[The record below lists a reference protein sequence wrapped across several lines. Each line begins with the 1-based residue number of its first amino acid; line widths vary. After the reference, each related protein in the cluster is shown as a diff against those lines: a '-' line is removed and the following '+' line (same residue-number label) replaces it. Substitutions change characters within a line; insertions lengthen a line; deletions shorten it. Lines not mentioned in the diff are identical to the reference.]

1 MRTLKKSLALVLA
14 LVMVLGLGVIGAS
27 ADNALDNYTDAS
39 EIGDAYYEAVGV
51 LTGLGIIDGMTETTI
66 EPTGTYTREQAAKII
81 ATMVLGVKNA
91 ESLTCVEAPF
101 DDVPADRW
109 SAGYIAFCVEQG
121 IIDGMTD
128 TTFEP
133 TGTLTGFQWA
143 KMLLAAVGFGANGE
157 FTGTSWS
164 LNTARVAHEA
174 GLFDGDLSGADHVN
188 LSRQQAALY
197 AFNTLTEIKQVTYT
211 SNANNYVYG
220 IRGYWFADG
229 TGKTLGWSV
238 FDLRSVEGQIID
250 NEGMGASLT
259 YVDNVNESEFN
270 PNDEV
275 IKVDADTGL
284 DLMYHAVRLWYVNGK
299 TNDGVFTYDL
309 AKTTNYDCTN
319 LSDGTKAATKNK
331 AAMEEIGQKGTPYEG
346 ALIDNTALD
355 LGYSYVTFYY
365 TLGTVGITS
374 EAKDTTVI
382 VAFGAR
388 PAVSNNDIL
397 TDMSEMEYG
406 EEVIVLKATS
416 ELEDDDDVA
425 YYVYAET
432 TTSGT
437 VKSVDKNGVVT
448 LRDDTK
454 IPASTLLKNNVRID
468 TSETYT
474 FVLDTHGH
482 YINAVISRNLVY
494 YTGAYKVTPGT
505 YNGEQTYEAQ
515 VISTDDGTISDVT
528 VLGRWIWGHNDLIGI
543 AEAVPGYYVLGEPTG
558 DGFYRPQSWLYNNID
573 VANKEYVADANLT
586 GKTTKLAGMD
596 IDIDEVEFIVA
607 TGRGT
612 SADSETVVGLDNLL
626 DAVGDAASSSI
637 LLANMAVTYETTEF
651 GNRNITKIFVPNFVF
666 RSTYLFVPHAIDGP
680 DYREEMASGAIG
692 YHYTDGIYL
701 NGTNEEVNVV
711 LRNNQ
716 SIARGFYSYTV
727 DADGFYALAKVNP
740 HEWNY
745 ENQNIGRRGSSTYY
759 QWSAEDGK
767 EYVFADDVIVFDAR
781 SGVPEEVD
789 AISALNELI
798 YGQQDPQ
805 EPLAQLAYTF
815 NGNGDIAVVYITDEN
830 LGGVELTMNID
841 GLTFGNGYNTVKVYE
856 DDVVTIVGEGVN
868 NLVNGTKVTV
878 NFTDKNYNKPEQA
891 PATVVVDENGNH
903 YISLD
908 VAEVANNGEKVSN
921 VEITSVTYDVT
932 LVNEATNFTTHYEKG
947 AWTGV
952 GTEFASGKTI
962 TLNVG
967 QTLNVALIRDTIAQG
982 ITATVVLDGAKT
994 AENTVVTDD
1003 GHLWVKDIVVTG
1015 NKLTIKSA
1023 TATFGFTL
1031 VDGDSAKNHSF
1042 IKGDTN
1048 ANADKKSVS
1057 AELGAEID
1065 VVIYR
1070 TAGPVAEGNM
1080 NKCLVINNTVYS
1092 EETAAEAN
1100 NVFTFKLIPS
1110 ANETNVSLSWWEET
1124 ETSDPAV

>member
-1 MRTLKKSLALVLA
+1 
-14 LVMVLGLGVIGAS
+14 
-27 ADNALDNYTDAS
+27 
-39 EIGDAYYEAVGV
+39 
-51 LTGLGIIDGMTETTI
+51 MTETTI

-174 GLFDGDLSGADHVN
+174 GLFTGDLSGADHVN

-229 TGKTLGWSV
+229 TGHTLGWSV

-454 IPASTLLKNNVRID
+454 IPASTLLKDKVRID

-573 VANKEYVADANLT
+573 VANKEYVAAANLT

-607 TGRGT
+607 TGKGT

-637 LLANMAVTYETTEF
+637 LLANMAVTYEITEY
-651 GNRNITKIFVPNFVF
+651 GNKNITKIFVPNFVF
-666 RSTYLFVPHAIDGP
+666 RSTYLFVPHTIDGP

-711 LRNNQ
+711 LRNDK

-727 DADGFYALAKVNP
+727 DADGFYALAKVHP
-740 HEWNY
+740 DEWNY

-789 AISALNELI
+789 AISALKDLI
-798 YGQQDPQ
+798 YGQQDPK

-830 LGGVELTMNID
+830 LGGVGMTIANGLDFTFD
-841 GLTFGNGYNTVKVYE
+841 GVDAKTAKMYENSDFRLYSDDLDVLEDGTEVYVAYTDNYDNDTDTPVKAVVAHDADNNGYLALNAAS
-856 DDVVTIVGEGVN
+856 
-868 NLVNGTKVTV
+868 
-878 NFTDKNYNKPEQA
+878 F
-891 PATVVVDENGNH
+891 
-903 YISLD
+903 
-908 VAEVANNGEKVSN
+908 ANAGEKVSQIN
-921 VEITSVTYDVT
+921 ITEVYYLVDFVNNATTFTAQYNQDESGQGDGLAFANDVKIEVGETVNIALVKDTVAAGINATVTTDGITGVDTREVTFAKNSGNQGYVWISKVTPTSNTVTIKSVVATYKLQLGTDQNDGIAKAYSFTSGSKEANDDARTVT
-932 LVNEATNFTTHYEKG
+932 GTPGEMINFTIYRTGSNDANGQGMLLQLTYGSTEVASNNSADGKTGDHYDY
-947 AWTGV
+947 TFV
-952 GTEFASGKTI
+952 PNSNTI
-962 TLNVG
+962 TL
-967 QTLNVALIRDTIAQG
+967 
-982 ITATVVLDGAKT
+982 
-994 AENTVVTDD
+994 
-1003 GHLWVKDIVVTG
+1003 
-1015 NKLTIKSA
+1015 
-1023 TATFGFTL
+1023 
-1031 VDGDSAKNHSF
+1031 
-1042 IKGDTN
+1042 
-1048 ANADKKSVS
+1048 
-1057 AELGAEID
+1057 
-1065 VVIYR
+1065 
-1070 TAGPVAEGNM
+1070 TAGTWVQ
-1080 NKCLVINNTVYS
+1080 
-1092 EETAAEAN
+1092 ETKA
-1100 NVFTFKLIPS
+1100 
-1110 ANETNVSLSWWEET
+1110 
-1124 ETSDPAV
+1124 